1 VIGRHVELKRSGR
14 TWKGCCPFHGERTP
28 SFHVYPEDR
37 HFKCYGCGEYGDVFK
52 FLQKLQG
59 KEFPEVVRALAAE
72 VGVEIPERA
81 EEGAELRRKRQERAE
96 VLAALEAAARY
107 FSARLW
113 TRHGEAAR
121 RYLEERGFSEDT
133 SRKFRLGIAA
143 PAWTDLVPR
152 LAEKGIQTAALVK
165 SGLVAERDGGET
177 YDRFRARLM
186 FPIAGLDGEVIG
198 FGGRVMPG
206 FPGAEKLAKYINS
219 PESPA
224 YKKSRVLYGIDQ
236 AREHIRKT
244 RQAIL
249 VEGYF
254 DVIGLHQAG
263 VRNAV
268 AVCGTA
274 LTPEHVD
281 VLKRCD
287 CREIVVLFDGDAAGA
302 AAPGRAAQALL
313 PAGVSGKVAIL
324 PAGTGK
330 TDPDEFARAN
340 GGAAVEA
347 LVAAAQPLTEHLI
360 DRAVE
365 RAWAIG
371 GAKEAPGGPGAL
383 RPLESMEQ
391 KLAAFKDLR
400 PFLSL
405 APEGLARTMFE
416 DRVAKRL
423 GVELAVVAAELERP
437 EPSRHRRPLEPTSPS
452 RGTAVAPAA
461 ASARP
466 AHAPVL
472 RPPHRDAGILLRG
485 PAIDAVGLLASF
497 PALAAVAEEEN
508 LLGVIPPGPLAD
520 LARDLVAEAVAQAE
534 LPARLEVALDPAARR
549 RVEQL
554 LGPARPAADAAEREL
569 RRAIVRARIEQ
580 LDEEFRRINA
590 AVAAKGSPVPEDLR
604 QESQRAWARLKDLKE
619 RLRSL

>member
-1 VIGRHVELKRSGR
+1 VVAVIGRHVELKRSGR

-81 EEGAELRRKRQERAE
+81 EDSAELRRKRQERSE
-96 VLAALEAAARY
+96 VLAALDAAARY

-113 TRHGEAAR
+113 SRHGEEAR
-121 RYLEERGFSEDT
+121 RYLAGRGLAEETTR
-133 SRKFRLGIAA
+133 RFRVGVASAA
-143 PAWTDLVPR
+143 WQDLVPR
-152 LAEKGIQTAALVK
+152 LAEKGVKREALVK
-165 SGLVAERDGGET
+165 SGLVAEREAGEP
-177 YDRFRARLM
+177 YDRFRGRLV

-198 FGGRVMPG
+198 FGGRVL
-206 FPGAEKLAKYINS
+206 PGAPGADKLAKYINS

-224 YKKSRVLYGIDQ
+224 YKKSRVLYGIDL
-236 AREHIRKT
+236 AREAIRKS

-254 DVIGLHQAG
+254 DVVGLHQAG

-324 PAGTGK
+324 PAAAGK
-330 TDPDEFARAN
+330 SDPDEFARAN

-347 LVAAAQPLTEHLI
+347 LVAAARPLTEHLI
-360 DRAVE
+360 DGAVL
-365 RAWAIG
+365 RHCG
-371 GAKEAPGGPGAL
+371 GDPAQASVEA
-383 RPLESMEQ
+383 
-391 KLAAFKDLR
+391 KLAAFRELK
-400 PFLSL
+400 PFVTLV
-405 APEGLARTMFE
+405 PEGLARTTFE
-416 DRVAKRL
+416 QRVAARL
-423 GVELAVVAAELERP
+423 VVDLAALVAEVERPAEPPRGRRAGPAPVAAP
-437 EPSRHRRPLEPTSPS
+437 PP
-452 RGTAVAPAA
+452 
-461 ASARP
+461 ARP
-466 AHAPVL
+466 ALAAPP
-472 RPPHRDAGILLRG
+472 RRDGRSVRLWG
-485 PAIDAVGLLASF
+485 PAVDALGLLASF
-497 PALAAVAEEEN
+497 PALAAVAEEED
-508 LLGVIPPGPLAD
+508 LVGVLPAGPLAD
-520 LARDLVAEAVAQAE
+520 LARDLLAERVGAAE
-534 LPARLEVALDPAARR
+534 LPGRLEGVLDPASRR
-549 RVEQL
+549 RVEGL
-554 LGPARPAADAAEREL
+554 LGPARPPADRAEREL
-569 RRAIVRARIEQ
+569 RRAVVMARIAQ
-580 LDEEFRRINA
+580 LDAEYDALNA
-590 AVAAKGSPVPEDLR
+590 AVAARGSPVPEDLR
-604 QESQRAWARLKDLKE
+604 TDALRTLRRLGDLKE

>member
-1 VIGRHVELKRSGR
+1 VVAVIGRHVELKRSGR

-81 EEGAELRRKRQERAE
+81 EDSAELRRKRQERAE
-96 VLAALEAAARY
+96 VLAALDAAARY

-113 TRHGEAAR
+113 SRHGEDAR
-121 RYLEERGFSEDT
+121 RYLAERGLADET
-133 SRKFRLGIAA
+133 TRRFRIGVAST
-143 PAWTDLVPR
+143 AWQDLVAR
-152 LAEKGIQTAALVK
+152 LADKGVKRDALVK
-165 SGLVAERDGGET
+165 SGLVAEREAGEP
-177 YDRFRARLM
+177 YDRFRGRLL

-206 FPGAEKLAKYINS
+206 APGAEKLAKYINS
-219 PESPA
+219 PESPV
-224 YKKSRVLYGIDQ
+224 YKKSRVLYGIDV
-236 AREHIRKT
+236 AREAIRRT

-254 DVIGLHQAG
+254 DVVGLHQAG

-313 PAGVSGKVAIL
+313 PAGIAGKVAIL
-324 PAGTGK
+324 PAAAGK
-330 TDPDEFARAN
+330 SDPDEFARAN

-347 LVAAAQPLTEHLI
+347 LVAAARPLTEHLI
-360 DRAVE
+360 DGAVA
-365 RAWAIG
+365 RHCG
-371 GAKEAPGGPGAL
+371 GEPAQASVEA
-383 RPLESMEQ
+383 
-391 KLAAFKDLR
+391 KLAAFRELK
-400 PFLSL
+400 PFVTLV
-405 APEGLARTMFE
+405 PDGLARTTFE
-416 DRVAKRL
+416 QRVAARL
-423 GVELAVVAAELERP
+423 DVDLAALVAEVERP
-437 EPSRHRRPLEPTSPS
+437 SDAPRARRA
-452 RGTAVAPAA
+452 TAAAPAPP
-461 ASARP
+461 ARP
-466 AHAPVL
+466 AHPAPP
-472 RPPHRDAGILLRG
+472 RPPRRDGRAMHLWG
-485 PAIDAVGLLASF
+485 PAVDALGLLASF

-508 LLGVIPPGPLAD
+508 LVGVLPAGRLAD
-520 LARDLVAEAVAQAE
+520 LARDLLAERIAAAE
-534 LPARLEVALDPAARR
+534 LPGRLDGALDPASRR
-549 RVEQL
+549 RIEGL
-554 LGPARPAADAAEREL
+554 LGPARPPAERAEREL
-569 RRAIVRARIEQ
+569 RRAIVMARIAQ
-580 LDEEFRRINA
+580 LDAEYAALNA
-590 AVAAKGSPVPEDLR
+590 AVAARGSPVPEDLR
-604 QESQRAWARLKDLKE
+604 TDALRTLRRLGDLKD

>member
-1 VIGRHVELKRSGR
+1 
-14 TWKGCCPFHGERTP
+14 
-28 SFHVYPEDR
+28 
-37 HFKCYGCGEYGDVFK
+37 
-52 FLQKLQG
+52 
-59 KEFPEVVRALAAE
+59 VVRALAAE

-81 EEGAELRRKRQERAE
+81 EEGAELRRKRQERTE

-113 TRHGEAAR
+113 SRHGEAPR
-121 RYLEERGFSEDT
+121 RYLEERGFSEET

-143 PAWTDLVPR
+143 PVWTDLVPR
-152 LAEKGIQTAALVK
+152 LAEKGIQAAALVK
-165 SGLVAERDGGET
+165 SGLVAERDGGDT

-219 PESPA
+219 PESPV

-324 PAGTGK
+324 PASAGK
-330 TDPDEFARAN
+330 SDPDEFARAN

-371 GAKEAPGGPGAL
+371 GAKEPPGGPGAL
-383 RPLESMEQ
+383 RPPESMEQ

-437 EPSRHRRPLEPTSPS
+437 EPSRSRRPHEPV
-452 RGTAVAPAA
+452 GHAPAATAA

-466 AHAPVL
+466 PHAPVL

-497 PALAAVAEEEN
+497 PALAAVAEEEH
-508 LLGVIPPGPLAD
+508 LLGVIPLGPLAD
-520 LARDLVAEAVAQAE
+520 LARDLLAEAVAQAE
-534 LPARLEVALDPAARR
+534 LPARLEAALDPTARR

-554 LGPARPAADAAEREL
+554 LGPARPAADSAEREL
-569 RRAIVRARIEQ
+569 RRAIVRARIDQ

-604 QESQRAWARLKDLKE
+604 QESQRTWARLKDLKE